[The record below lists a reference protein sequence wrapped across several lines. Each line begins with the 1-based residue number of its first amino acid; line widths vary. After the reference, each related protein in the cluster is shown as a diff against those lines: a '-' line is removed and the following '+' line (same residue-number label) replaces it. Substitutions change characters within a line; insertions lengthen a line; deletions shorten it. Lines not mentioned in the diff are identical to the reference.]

1 MSGVLCFRRPPPSGP
16 IVSNFLGGI
25 KRGRN
30 VTGALYGARINDGIV
45 TDLETPRRAILLLTC
60 YTRVTESKYT
70 TIYTFYNDD
79 NGNEDDDRE
88 TLDRNRAFV
97 ICLREPK
104 RFSQK
109 IDLVLRHRI
118 VAIVRPRS
126 HRQELSRD
134 QVDEPNEAFL
144 PQITVKQSLLQKT
157 AIYLKGQFF

>member
-1 MSGVLCFRRPPPSGP
+1 MLSGVLCFRRPLPSGP
-16 IVSNFLGGI
+16 TVSNFLGGI
-25 KRGRN
+25 KRRRN
-30 VTGALYGARINDGIV
+30 VTGALYGVRINDGIV
-45 TDLETPRRAILLLTC
+45 TDLETPRRAILLPTC

-70 TIYTFYNDD
+70 TIYTFCNDD
-79 NGNEDDDRE
+79 NGNEDDDNRE

-109 IDLVLRHRI
+109 IDLVPRHRI

-134 QVDEPNEAFL
+134 QVESFFH
-144 PQITVKQSLLQKT
+144 SRLQLSNLFYKRQLS
-157 AIYLKGQFF
+157 I